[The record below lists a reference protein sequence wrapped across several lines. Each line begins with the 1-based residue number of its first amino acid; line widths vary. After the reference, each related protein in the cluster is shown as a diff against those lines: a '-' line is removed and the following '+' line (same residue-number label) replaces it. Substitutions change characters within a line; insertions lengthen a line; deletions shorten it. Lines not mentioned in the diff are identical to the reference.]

1 MGIINDIR
9 KIIDVAIKD
18 ESMNKENLCFSIGTY
33 IEEYAKKLKE
43 KTKEYQNNNKDKSLA
58 CSAKWKKD
66 HPEEYREQQREYKRK
81 IRGYYEKQ
89 ARKQMSE
96 VEDKLKDNRDAEI
109 VEAEGDKIDEKNKN

>member
-1 MGIINDIR
+1 MGIISDIR
-9 KIIDVAIKD
+9 EIVQKAKDNEDIDK
-18 ESMNKENLCFSIGTY
+18 KGLCAVLELY
-33 IEEYAKKLKE
+33 IEGYAKKLKE
-43 KTKEYQNNNKDKSLA
+43 KTKSYQTNNKDKHLA

-109 VEAEGDKIDEKNKN
+109 IEAEGDKIDEKNKN